1 MSGKKHFSKYADNE
15 HVLQLISRNG
25 YLIRENVFV
34 KYRNQSLH
42 LCAQNTDFHCH
53 GKLHK
58 NYSYSMKRNRTCQS
72 CDLATLTISL
82 ENIFVDKRFIEL
94 FEMEQKS

>member
-1 MSGKKHFSKYADNE
+1 M
-15 HVLQLISRNG
+15 
-25 YLIRENVFV
+25 YLLRTETKV
-34 KYRNQSLH
+34 
-42 LCAQNTDFHCH
+42 CAYVRKIGTDFHCH

-82 ENIFVDKRFIEL
+82 ENTFVDKRVIEL